1 MSNRFA
7 ALVAAGLMLAACS
20 QAPGKIAPPDL
31 SSGADAAPAMPS
43 SSASRGAPIGEMI
56 AASGANGS
64 PSGEPTGPLTLQMAL
79 AQALLTNP
87 DLGQFSYDIR
97 SAEARTL
104 QAGYRPNPEISV
116 LSEDFG
122 GSRNYAGFQGS
133 QTTLSLSQLVELGGK
148 RAARLRVARLDESL
162 AAWNYEGQRLD
173 VLTATT
179 RAFVDVVVAQRKV
192 DLAETTLRIDR
203 QFQGGVSERV
213 RAGNV
218 SSLEERRAQVT
229 SANGQIG
236 LQQARHELE
245 AARIRLAAL
254 WGSKAPQFAR
264 ASGDPGEDILP
275 PPPLPALLALAVRNP
290 DVARW
295 ESEIAQREAR
305 VAVERSKNVPDVTI
319 QAGPR
324 YYGEGAS
331 AFVAGVGI
339 TLPAF
344 GMNLG
349 NQLDAQAQLAKSRL
363 QKQSAEVRTAA
374 DIRRTYERLAAAYQA
389 IKVLQQSGIPAAQ
402 AAYDGM
408 STGYRQGKFG
418 LIDVLDAQRALLD
431 ARMRL
436 LDAQATYHAA
446 LADVERLTGETLR
459 TSAAGA
465 KRPGAP
471 S

>member
-1 MSNRFA
+1 
-7 ALVAAGLMLAACS
+7 
-20 QAPGKIAPPDL
+20 
-31 SSGADAAPAMPS
+31 
-43 SSASRGAPIGEMI
+43 
-56 AASGANGS
+56 
-64 PSGEPTGPLTLQMAL
+64 
-79 AQALLTNP
+79 
-87 DLGQFSYDIR
+87 
-97 SAEARTL
+97 
-104 QAGYRPNPEISV
+104 
-116 LSEDFG
+116 
-122 GSRNYAGFQGS
+122 
-133 QTTLSLSQLVELGGK
+133 
-148 RAARLRVARLDESL
+148 
-162 AAWNYEGQRLD
+162 
-173 VLTATT
+173 
-179 RAFVDVVVAQRKV
+179 
-192 DLAETTLRIDR
+192 
-203 QFQGGVSERV
+203 
-213 RAGNV
+213 
-218 SSLEERRAQVT
+218 
-229 SANGQIG
+229 
-236 LQQARHELE
+236 
-245 AARIRLAAL
+245 

-436 LDAQATYHAA
+436 LDAQATYPTWNASPAKPSEHPQPA
-446 LADVERLTGETLR
+446 LSAQERHHEVEPGHSCRV
-459 TSAAGA
+459 
-465 KRPGAP
+465 GAP
-471 S
+471 ISSRHRGRRRNRATCQ